1 MPALRREVGCCDCSS
16 LFCGAGLECL
26 SVGGLAELADELQRC
41 VHEYSEELVSEL
53 ARRDELD
60 FEKELKNQ
68 FIATAGSLKN
78 QFISRASSL
87 TRNSRTSSSQEPVH
101 YHSWLAQEPVH
112 FTSQFIDR
120 NSRISSSQEPVHHH
134 SWLALEPVHL
144 KNQFISGASS

>member
-1 MPALRREVGCCDCSS
+1 MVGQVRRILKVNHQVPALRREVGCCDCSS

-68 FIATAGSLKN
+68 FI
-78 QFISRASSL
+78 
-87 TRNSRTSSSQEPVH
+87 SRTSSLSQLARSRTSSFHEPVH
-101 YHSWLAQEPVH
+101 
-112 FTSQFIDR
+112 
-120 NSRISSSQEPVHHH
+120 
-134 SWLALEPVHL
+134 
-144 KNQFISGASS
+144 